1 MRAVYGKD
9 VFPDALITT
18 RLPIGGRGDGAAM
31 AGNNNNAHAKMKKE
45 EEKKKE
51 NTLVVF
57 DALGGD
63 FTKVRLV
70 RSHTRASTTPVLVDE
85 VDSPASC
92 LSS

>member
-1 MRAVYGKD
+1 
-9 VFPDALITT
+9 
-18 RLPIGGRGDGAAM
+18 
-31 AGNNNNAHAKMKKE
+31 MKKE